1 MIAKHMIRTLMIETP
16 SVPGNLGRVATA
28 IGLLGGDIGE
38 VETVKV
44 GPNYTMRNITVQVEN
59 EEQLQE
65 VIAAVQA
72 LGEGI
77 RLHTVSDEVLSAH
90 EGGKIQMKSKM
101 PIRSLAELG
110 RVYTPGVADVCRL
123 IEKEPEKASIYTTIS
138 NSVAIVTD
146 GTAILGLGNIG
157 SVAGMPVM
165 EGKAALFDQ
174 LAGISGIPI
183 LLDTSDP
190 EEIIKTVK
198 HISPGFSGILLE
210 DIGSPHCFEIEDR
223 LKEEL
228 NIPVMHDD
236 QHGTAVVTL
245 AAAISACRS
254 AGVDLKEAKVGQIG
268 LGAAGVAICRMF
280 MAYGVNAVYG
290 TDKSESAMNRLEQ
303 YGGQAVSSIEELMET
318 CDIVIATTGVP
329 GLIKPAFVR
338 SGQVILAL
346 SNPKPE
352 IEPEAALQAG
362 AAYAADGRSVNNVLG
377 FPGIFRGALNAKST
391 EINHD
396 MLVAA
401 AEAIAAC
408 TKQGDVVPQ
417 PLDSKVHHAVAAA
430 VEHAALTADSRRFCL
445 YAVKSLIQKKLSLLI
460 SLKMKRSI
468 RSFMRSAG
476 ESGQISQSMTSTT
489 TKSSL

>member
-65 VIAAVQA
+65 VIMAVQA

-198 HISPGFSGILLE
+198 HISPGFNGILLE

-280 MAYGVNAVYG
+280 MAYGVKAVYG
-290 TDKSESAMNRLEQ
+290 TDKSEAAMSRLEQ
-303 YGGQAVSSIEELMET
+303 YGGQAVASIEELMET

-352 IEPEAALQAG
+352 IEPEDALQAG

-377 FPGIFRGALNAKST
+377 FPGIFRGALNAKSK

-408 TKQGDVVPQ
+408 TKPGDVVPQ
-417 PLDSKVHHAVAAA
+417 PLDSKVHHEVAAA
-430 VEHAALTADSRRFCL
+430 VEHAALTA
-445 YAVKSLIQKKLSLLI
+445 VK
-460 SLKMKRSI
+460 
-468 RSFMRSAG
+468 
-476 ESGQISQSMTSTT
+476 
-489 TKSSL
+489 